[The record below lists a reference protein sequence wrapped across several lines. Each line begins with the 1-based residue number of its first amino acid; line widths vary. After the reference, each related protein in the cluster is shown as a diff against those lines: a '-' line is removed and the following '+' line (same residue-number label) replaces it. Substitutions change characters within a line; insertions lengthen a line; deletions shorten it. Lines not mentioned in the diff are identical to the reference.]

1 MTKTILDPD
10 LKNRILCNFSFWFTF
25 LSFVDGED
33 DNNDD
38 NNDDDSDDDDDGD
51 DDCIAFC

>member
-38 NNDDDSDDDDDGD
+38 NNDDDSDDDDD
-51 DDCIAFC
+51 DCNAFC